1 MALQNLDY
9 DVMPL
14 FSEFDLLS
22 GISLNHL
29 EMQPSSFIF
38 KVVMN
43 LTHLTLNFTVL
54 CQQYLLEINSS
65 YRILKIFL
73 TIQAVFSVFT
83 ISCLSLDILIFI
95 FCFLILSVNSEAFVE
110 LYFHIFTRITSIYNV
125 LMVMKSHI
133 EI

>member
-22 GISLNHL
+22 GISLNYL

>member
-1 MALQNLDY
+1 MGLQNLDY

-83 ISCLSLDILIFI
+83 INCLSLDILIFI

>member
-9 DVMPL
+9 DTMPL